1 MPRRKISL
9 SAPAE
14 STAIDLNTGKPVEKA
29 SLPLICGQIKV
40 YRELRAIEQKAF
52 AARLGVSANAVS
64 NWECGRSRPDVNLLP
79 AICQALGISLYDLYA
94 VEKPEGL
101 LSSREKKLVEGYRML
116 SPGNQYA
123 VDRMLEALRFVQDAE
138 GRPELHRLLY
148 FERSLA
154 AGAADP
160 TEFEQEAQPFYLY
173 DSPETRRAD
182 YVFRVNGDSMEP
194 DYHTGDL
201 VLVEKSGG
209 AAALHTGEIG
219 AFIVG
224 NETYIK
230 RYEADGLHSLNP
242 KYPVLRFDEEESVYL
257 IGRVLGTVSGTDI
270 PTREEAEAWLTVH
283 GGSRV

>member
-1 MPRRKISL
+1 MPRRKIPL

-14 STAIDLNTGKPVEKA
+14 AAAIDLSTGKPVEKA
-29 SLPLICGQIKV
+29 PLPLICGQIKY
-40 YRELRAIEQKAF
+40 YREARALEQKAF
-52 AARLGVSANAVS
+52 AAKLGVSANAVS

-79 AICQALGISLYDLYA
+79 AICQALGISLYDLYG
-94 VEKPEGL
+94 VQKPDAL
-101 LSSREKKLVEGYRML
+101 LSPREQRLVEGYRRL
-116 SPGNQYA
+116 SAGNQYA
-123 VDRMLEALRFVQDAE
+123 VDRMLETLRFVQDTEA
-138 GRPELHRLLY
+138 RPELRRLLY

-160 TEFEQEAQPFYLY
+160 TEFEQEARDLYLY
-173 DSPETRRAD
+173 SSPRVQRAD

-201 VLVEKSGG
+201 VLVEKLGG
-209 AAALHTGEIG
+209 GLSLHYGEIG

-242 KYPVLRFDEEESVYL
+242 KYPVLRFGEEESVYL
-257 IGRVLGTVSGTDI
+257 IGRVAGLVSEKDI
-270 PTREEAEAWLTVH
+270 PTQEEVEACLALH